1 MSPTKTALIVGSTKG
16 LGLALTTQLSSS
28 YKVYATARSDPKLD
42 TFPSSVQ
49 VVSSIDVSKPTS
61 GKDIISGL
69 KSANV
74 SSIDLVIITAGLF
87 KTETL
92 EKPSFEDQQAM
103 YTIVAIAPTIIVSA
117 LSNAKLLKKGSKIM
131 LVSSESG
138 SIALRQQSEGGG
150 NFGHHAGKA
159 ALNMVGKLLSLDLKE
174 DGVVVGIVHPGLCG
188 IFHLHITYE

>member
-16 LGLALTTQLSSS
+16 LGLALTTQLSSTH
-28 YKVYATARSDPKLD
+28 KVYATARSDPKPD

-49 VVSSIDVSKPTS
+49 VVTSIDISKPTS
-61 GKDIISGL
+61 GKDIVSGL

-117 LSNAKLLKKGSKIM
+117 LSNAKLLKKGSKII
-131 LVSSESG
+131 LISSESG

-174 DGVVVGIVHPGLCG
+174 EGVAVGIVHPGS
-188 IFHLHITYE
+188 